1 MAQVERIDELVAKK
15 RWVGQ
20 GYTKRLQGLSTL
32 QLPAEK
38 SWAQN
43 VYWMY
48 GVVISEETGMN
59 AANFAESLAKQGVQ
73 TRPFFLGI
81 HEQPVFRR
89 GGLFRSEAYPVAER
103 LARQGLYL
111 PSGMALT
118 EVQLEQV
125 AKAVQGLLES

>member
-1 MAQVERIDELVAKK
+1 
-15 RWVGQ
+15 
-20 GYTKRLQGLSTL
+20 
-32 QLPAEK
+32 
-38 SWAQN
+38 
-43 VYWMY
+43 MY

-89 GGLFRSEAYPVAER
+89 DGLFRSEVYPVAER